1 MERHGSRMKN
11 ARIEDVT
18 AYEII
23 EKREIRDIHSMSYLL
38 RHKKT
43 GARIALLENDDDNK
57 VFCIGFRTPPTDST
71 GVPHII
77 EHTVLCGSKEF
88 PVKDPFVELVKGSL
102 NTFLN
107 AMTYS
112 DKTVYPVASCN
123 DKDFQNLCHVYMDA
137 VFYPNI
143 YKEEKIFRQ
152 EGWHYEMESPE
163 DELTI
168 NGVVYNEMKG
178 AFSSPDDVHDRE
190 VLNSLYPDTAYGVES
205 GGDPKVIPELTY
217 EAFLDFHRRYY
228 HPSNSY
234 IYLYGDMDMAEKL
247 RWMDEE
253 YLSKF
258 DSLQIDSAVQLQKPF
273 AQPVFI
279 QKDYPVMEGES
290 LEDNTYLSYN
300 TVVGTSLD
308 KELYYAMQLI
318 DYALCSSSGA
328 PLKLALIHKNIGTEV
343 YSVYENGVYQPYFSI
358 VAKNANDSQK
368 DEFVQTIEEELAR
381 IVKEGLDKKALLAA
395 LNYYEFKYREADF
408 GSYPKGLMY
417 GLQMFDSWLY
427 DDKMAF
433 DMIEANDIFKTLREK
448 INTNYYEELIDK
460 YLLHNQHKSIL
471 MVSPK
476 EGLTAAN
483 DKALADK
490 LQAYKAALSQ
500 EEILKIVEETHALHD
515 YQDAEDSPEALSKI
529 PMLTRADMKKEAE
542 GFVNE
547 ERVAGDTKVLFHQ
560 LQTNG
565 IGYVKLV
572 FDVSN
577 IPQELFAYM
586 GILKNVLGYVD
597 TQNYSYG
604 ELYNEINIHTG
615 GISSTVNTYTNSKK
629 LDEYSLTFEVK
640 TKAMYGELAKT
651 SDLLQ
656 EIMTTSRMDD
666 QDRIYEIIAE
676 LKSRMQGSMTASGHS
691 LAAIRALSYFSETAA
706 IMELVSGMPCYR
718 LLEKLEAE
726 YDSYKDELADKLK
739 QLAQCIFRP
748 ENLMLMDYTAE
759 EEGYETFAKLIP
771 GLKASLYTTQV
782 PKEKLQIVL
791 NKLNEGFAT
800 SAQIQYVARAGSY
813 KGNGYDYPYTGALRV
828 LKVIMGYDYLWINV
842 RVKGGSY
849 GCMCSFA
856 KTGESYFVSYRDPN
870 LKKTME
876 VYEKAGD
883 YLRSF
888 AADERTMT
896 KYIIGAISDWDI
908 PMTPATKGSRSLSA
922 YLSHMDYADIQKERD
937 ELLGCTQEDIRALAD
952 YMDAIMKENAVCVVG
967 NGQTIEENKEM
978 FGTIENLFH

>member
-1 MERHGSRMKN
+1 M
-11 ARIEDVT
+11 ARVEDVS

-23 EKREIRDIHSMSYLL
+23 EKREIKDIHSMSYLL

-43 GARIALLENDDDNK
+43 GARVALLENDDENK
-57 VFCIGFRTPPTDST
+57 VFYIGFRTPPTDST

-163 DELTI
+163 DELKI

-217 EAFLDFHRRYY
+217 EEFLNFHRRYY

-234 IYLYGDMDMAEKL
+234 IYLYGNMDMAEKL
-247 RWMDEE
+247 IWMDEE

-273 AQPVFI
+273 TKPVTI
-279 QKDYPVMEGES
+279 HKDYPVMEGEA
-290 LEDNTYLSYN
+290 LTDNTYLSYN

-318 DYALCSSSGA
+318 DYALCSASGA

-368 DEFVQTIEEELAR
+368 DEFVHTIEEELTR
-381 IVKEGLDKKALLAA
+381 IVKEGLDKKALLAG

-433 DMIEANDIFKTLREK
+433 TMIEANDIFHTLREK
-448 INTNYYEELIDK
+448 INTNYYEELIDR
-460 YLLHNQHKSIL
+460 YLLHNEHKSIL
-471 MVSPK
+471 VVSPK
-476 EGLTAAN
+476 EGLTAQN

-490 LQAYKAALSQ
+490 LQAYKETLSKEQ
-500 EEILKIVEETHALHD
+500 IDKIVEETHALHD
-515 YQDAEDSPEALSKI
+515 YQDSEDSPEALAKI
-529 PMLTRADMKKEAE
+529 PMLTREDMKKEAE

-547 ERVAGDTKVLFHQ
+547 ERMVEDTKVLFHK

-572 FDVSN
+572 FDAAN
-577 IPQELFAYM
+577 IPQELFAYI

-597 TQNYSYG
+597 TQKYSYG

-615 GISSTVNTYTNSKK
+615 GISSTVNTYTNAKK
-629 LDEYSLTFEVK
+629 MDEYKLTFEVK
-640 TKAMYGELAKT
+640 TKAMYGELADT
-651 SDLLQ
+651 FALLQ
-656 EIMTTSRMDD
+656 EIITSSRLDD

-676 LKSRMQGSMTASGHS
+676 LKSRMQGNMTAAGHS

-718 LLEKLEAE
+718 LLEKLESD
-726 YDSYKDELADKLK
+726 YDMYKDELVQKLGK
-739 QLAQCIFRP
+739 LIEYIFRP
-748 ENLMLMDYTAE
+748 ENLMIDYTAE
-759 EEGYETFAKLIP
+759 EEGYEPLSKLIASF
-771 GLKASLYTTQV
+771 KNSLYTKPVQ
-782 PKEKLQIVL
+782 KEKLNL
-791 NKLNEGFAT
+791 SLCRKNEGFAT
-800 SAQIQYVARAGSY
+800 SAQIQYVARAGSFRN
-813 KGNGYDYPYTGALRV
+813 NGFQYPYTGALRV
-828 LKVIMGYDYLWINV
+828 LKVIMGYDYLWTNV

-849 GCMCSFA
+849 GCMCNFG
-856 KTGESYFVSYRDPN
+856 KNGESYFVSYRDPN
-870 LKKTME
+870 LKKTMD

-888 AADERTMT
+888 TADERTMT
-896 KYIIGAISDWDI
+896 KYIIGAISDWDV
-908 PMTPATKGSRSLSA
+908 PMTPATKGSRSLGA
-922 YLSHMDYADIQKERD
+922 YLSNLEFADVQKERD
-937 ELLGCTQEDIRALAD
+937 QLLSCTQEDIRALAD
-952 YMDAIMKENAVCVVG
+952 YMDAVMKEHAICVVG
-967 NGQTIEENKEM
+967 NGQMIEENKDM
-978 FGTIENLFH
+978 FGVIENLFH